1 MKARI
6 FLSFV
11 IFSFLFGLF
20 VLPANADKGPFTFS
34 VEVPVTKWKAMR
46 LKNLPKDAVVGV
58 KIETSG
64 EVGVSFL
71 DSTDYL
77 LFPKP
82 VRPVFQGRVQKKI
95 SFSVTIP
102 DSGHYYVVFFNDS
115 GAEPRAVKV
124 TVRAARG
131 AQKNLAAAQ
140 ERLQKF
146 ERRLNRIFIFETF
159 SISVK
164 ECGEAKAFTGPT
176 GIVLCKEYVQKLYE
190 TLKKNKAKA
199 SDAALFTVLH
209 EVGHVFL
216 KQWDYPFFDNEEIA
230 DEFATAIMVMFGQ
243 KERVRAKAEFFSA
256 NPSLLEALA
265 KLRRDDRHPLSKQRA
280 RNILR
285 WSKDP
290 QLVRKW
296 QKIFVPHMQTAFLE
310 RLKKKA
316 PPWTDLPLIEKE
328 LAARR

>member
-1 MKARI
+1 
-6 FLSFV
+6 
-11 IFSFLFGLF
+11 
-20 VLPANADKGPFTFS
+20 
-34 VEVPVTKWKAMR
+34 
-46 LKNLPKDAVVGV
+46 
-58 KIETSG
+58 
-64 EVGVSFL
+64 
-71 DSTDYL
+71 
-77 LFPKP
+77 
-82 VRPVFQGRVQKKI
+82 
-95 SFSVTIP
+95 VTIP

-140 ERLQKF
+140 EQLQKF

-256 NPSLLEALA
+256 NPSLLDALA
-265 KLRRDDRHPLSKQRA
+265 CECTVLASYTEPVKEVIEHQKNGLLADFFNDEGLASLALRVLKEPQAVHVLASSRDSTGCHC
-280 RNILR
+280 
-285 WSKDP
+285 
-290 QLVRKW
+290 
-296 QKIFVPHMQTAFLE
+296 
-310 RLKKKA
+310 
-316 PPWTDLPLIEKE
+316 LIETVRHH
-328 LAARR
+328 AGGCPSSVG